1 MHPKNRN
8 KLAGRVIKAA
18 EVALAAR
25 KFVSSIDV
33 LVGMG
38 WLDSQAVQRWRL
50 GQVDYLE
57 RVVQANLAR
66 ISKAMKVFRSWATE
80 RALIPRETHYKRRS
94 QTLRF
99 SKSGHPSLE
108 RMYRTHWV
116 SPQLIHAKHASE
128 KTDGRP
134 SELRSP
140 HEPADRREAP
150 LDGEMRESSSPDF
163 AGAP

>member
-1 MHPKNRN
+1 MHPKNRK

-57 RVVQANLAR
+57 RAVQANLSR
-66 ISKAMKVFRSWATE
+66 ISKAMKLFRSWATE

-116 SPQLIHAKHASE
+116 SPKLIHAKHAHE

-134 SELRSP
+134 SEPCSP

>member
-1 MHPKNRN
+1 MHPRNRT
-8 KLAGRVIKAA
+8 KLAARVIKAA
-18 EVALAAR
+18 EASLKERKYVAP
-25 KFVSSIDV
+25 VDV
-33 LVGMG
+33 LVGVG
-38 WLDSQAVQRWRL
+38 WLDPKALERWRL
-50 GQVDYLE
+50 GQMDYLE

-116 SPQLIHAKHASE
+116 SPKLIHAKHASE

-150 LDGEMRESSSPDF
+150 LDGEMREPSSPDF